1 MEVIRE
7 AKSWQKIRF
16 HSEHQE
22 ASVGYVPTMGAL
34 HRGHVSLIERA
45 RRENDIV
52 VSSIF
57 VNPTQFNDAQDLE
70 NYPRT
75 LDDDAKLAEAAGCDY
90 LFVPEVHEI
99 YGENLEVDHVDLGL
113 LTNSLEGHFRPGH
126 FNGVVAVVK
135 KLLQAI
141 QPNRAYF
148 GKKDFQQLAI
158 IREMARLEAM
168 DVDIIGCDLV
178 RDPEGLALS
187 SRNMRLSDSQKKQAL
202 ALNRVLFWMAEKAL
216 HWKPVE
222 VENWGREALMVA
234 EGIDLEYLEV
244 VNGSDFR
251 KYAEWKD
258 YDAAI
263 ALCAAFVGEVR
274 LIDNLQV
281 FPVEEIISLESS
293 GQKAV
298 SSSD

>member
-7 AKSWQKIRF
+7 AKIWQKIRSL
-16 HSEHQE
+16 SEHQ
-22 ASVGYVPTMGAL
+22 SSSIGYVPTMGAL
-34 HRGHVSLIERA
+34 HRGHASLIERA

-70 NYPRT
+70 RYPRT
-75 LDDDAKLAEAAGCDY
+75 LDEDAHLAETAGCDY
-90 LFVPEVHEI
+90 LFVPDVKEI
-99 YGENLEVDHVDLGL
+99 YGEDLNVEHVDLGL

-158 IREMARLEAM
+158 IREMTRLEALN
-168 DVDIIGCDLV
+168 VEIIGCDLV
-178 RDPEGLALS
+178 RDAEGLALS
-187 SRNMRLSDSQKKQAL
+187 SRNMRLTDEQKDQAL
-202 ALNRVLFWMAEKAL
+202 ALSRVLFGMMERASQWS
-216 HWKPVE
+216 PVE
-222 VENWGREALMVA
+222 LENWGRESLMASPGVQ
-234 EGIDLEYLEV
+234 LEYLQL
-244 VNGSDFR
+244 VNGPDFR
-251 KYAEWKD
+251 KYAEWQH
-258 YDAAI
+258 YDEAV
-263 ALCAAFVGEVR
+263 ALCAAFVGGVR

-281 FPVEEIISLESS
+281 FPLEQTNTLESS
-293 GQKAV
+293 GEKAV
-298 SSSD
+298 TSSD